1 MACSCSN
8 SRMVYTHLNVKA
20 MFNKYI
26 KDLIQEVNKVIQ
38 YGGESPSFY
47 SYKNHAKAGVEFED
61 ENENC
66 HEIEL
71 KVQYNEYGGGS
82 SPYDNPYSM
91 TVTDIDMWI
100 DGVWT
105 NPNYYGITKNDFEL

>member
-1 MACSCSN
+1 MYNEHIC
-8 SRMVYTHLNVKA
+8 R
-20 MFNKYI
+20 
-26 KDLIQEVNKVIQ
+26 LIEEVNKVIQ
-38 YGGESPSFY
+38 SGGERSSLY
-47 SYKNHAKAGVEFED
+47 SCRNHAKAGVEFED

-71 KVQYNEYGGGS
+71 KVQYNEYDGGT
-82 SPYDNPYSM
+82 SPYDKSYSM

-105 NPNYYGITKNDFEL
+105 NPNSYGITKHDFEV